1 MMTILQKLLRREVN
15 ILKNYKYTLEGLD
28 CANCA
33 KKIEDTIA
41 KKEGYQ
47 DVNVN
52 FSTLKLTFKT
62 DKQNPKKEITQI
74 IQKVEPEV
82 EVLEDGEQKQ
92 EKEEHNGSDIIRIVV
107 GVALYLIALIGNFG
121 TVVTN
126 IITII
131 AFIILLYKTAKK
143 AWKQLTKNKV
153 LDENTLIVIS
163 AIGAYLVGKVS

>member
-1 MMTILQKLLRREVN
+1 MN
-15 ILKNYKYTLEGLD
+15 ILKSYRYTLQDLD

-41 KKEGYQ
+41 KQEGYQ

-82 EVLEDGEQKQ
+82 NVFEEGEQKQ
-92 EKEEHNGSDIIRIVV
+92 EKEEHNGSDMIRIIV
-107 GVALYLIALIGNFG
+107 GAALYLITLIGKY
-121 TVVTN
+121 
-126 IITII
+126 
-131 AFIILLYKTAKK
+131 A
-143 AWKQLTKNKV
+143 QV
-153 LDENTLIVIS
+153 LSLP
-163 AIGAYLVGKVS
+163 